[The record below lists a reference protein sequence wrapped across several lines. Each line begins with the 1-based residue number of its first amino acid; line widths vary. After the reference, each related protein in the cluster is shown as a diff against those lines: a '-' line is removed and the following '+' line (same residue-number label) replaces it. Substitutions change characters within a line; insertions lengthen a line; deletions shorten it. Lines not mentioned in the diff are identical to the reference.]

1 MDTFS
6 ALGYNA
12 FEHGNEHRFI
22 ATLPVIRHDGRMCMP
37 VSPGW
42 TVDETML
49 IDEYEFDAVGVRL
62 PQEIQIHEGM
72 ILAVMGPSFQRAVV
86 YLPDSF
92 MIQTEGQV
100 VKTDHGYLVFPM
112 NYAGFHLLRKRFGD
126 VALVSFDTEL
136 RERGSVTNA
145 LSAYLM
151 MLVNSPAVPL
161 DDRLV
166 RSLLVQ
172 KLNGSGQAYN
182 DALVLSAQRLSM
194 SQSELEDQVSALI
207 GAFT

>member
-1 MDTFS
+1 
-6 ALGYNA
+6 
-12 FEHGNEHRFI
+12 
-22 ATLPVIRHDGRMCMP
+22 MP

-49 IDEYEFDAVGVRL
+49 IDEYEFDAIGVRL
-62 PQEIQIHEGM
+62 PQEIQIDEGM

-92 MIQTEGQV
+92 MITAGGQTIQ
-100 VKTDHGYLVFPM
+100 TDHGYLVFPM
-112 NYAGFHLLRKRFGD
+112 NNADFHLLRKRLGD
-126 VALVSFDTEL
+126 VALASFDTEL

-151 MLVNSPAVPL
+151 MLVNSPAVLL

-172 KLNGSGQAYN
+172 KLNGSGQAYS
-182 DALVLSAQRLSM
+182 DALALSAQRLDM

-207 GAFT
+207 GALT

>member
-22 ATLPVIRHDGRMCMP
+22 ATLPVIRHAGRMCMP

-49 IDEYEFDAVGVRL
+49 IDEYEFDAIGVRL
-62 PQEIQIHEGM
+62 PQEIQIDEGM

-92 MIQTEGQV
+92 MITAGGQTIQ
-100 VKTDHGYLVFPM
+100 TDHGYLVFPM
-112 NYAGFHLLRKRFGD
+112 NNADFHLLRKRLGD
-126 VALVSFDTEL
+126 VALASFDTEL

-151 MLVNSPAVPL
+151 MLVNSPAVLL

-172 KLNGSGQAYN
+172 KLNGSGQAYS
-182 DALVLSAQRLSM
+182 DALALSAQRLDM

-207 GAFT
+207 GALT